1 MAKNIIFFWGDQSQC
16 GGIFV
21 GVAKIIWKDFWA
33 ANHNLVV
40 FFDGVANN
48 ILGEFFGFDRRQFGI
63 PVGAQAVLGHQR
75 TCALLADNH
84 YCYATAK
91 YHLMLLILQWNQTNT
106 QIIAM

>member
-1 MAKNIIFFWGDQSQC
+1 MTNRSVVVFLLGWPNNLERFLGSKSQF
-16 GGIFV
+16 GGF
-21 GVAKIIWKDFWA
+21 
-33 ANHNLVV
+33 
-40 FFDGVANN
+40 FFDGVVNN

-63 PVGAQAVLGHQR
+63 PVGAEAVLGHQR

-91 YHLMLLILQWNQTNT
+91 YHLMLSILQWNQTNT